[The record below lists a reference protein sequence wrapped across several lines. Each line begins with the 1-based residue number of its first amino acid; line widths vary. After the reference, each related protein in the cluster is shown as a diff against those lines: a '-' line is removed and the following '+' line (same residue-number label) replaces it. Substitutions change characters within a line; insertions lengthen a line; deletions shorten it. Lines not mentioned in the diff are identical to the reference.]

1 MFSILLLEIGIP
13 SQSRNYTLN
22 MFNHWLH
29 TFPGK
34 LETFLYTSPGCRKHG
49 KCVGTSSR
57 CISWIPQAHLFCM
70 DSRQNM
76 WTYGCDLCFGLGGW
90 NWFQDSCLKWS
101 SISPK
106 ILNHQ
111 LTPPQL
117 LAYQFKR
124 LNHGGKASFAK
135 RWDSLK
141 LYNIIY
147 KSWNE
152 LSTKGQLVDVSNHL
166 CHPAKRGRAFLTQ
179 PASEWKACLWVWL
192 FGKFP
197 RGLRIYQ
204 TILIPVKR
212 PSLNS
217 RGI

>member
-1 MFSILLLEIGIP
+1 
-13 SQSRNYTLN
+13 
-22 MFNHWLH
+22 
-29 TFPGK
+29 
-34 LETFLYTSPGCRKHG
+34 
-49 KCVGTSSR
+49 
-57 CISWIPQAHLFCM
+57 
-70 DSRQNM
+70 M
-76 WTYGCDLCFGLGGW
+76 WTYGYDLCFGLGGW

-124 LNHGGKASFAK
+124 LNHGGKASFAN

-152 LSTKGQLVDVSNHL
+152 LSTKGQLFDVSNHL

-204 TILIPVKR
+204 TIWSQFKDQAWTPEVYSSRISETQACVSWSIVNVQQNT
-212 PSLNS
+212 SLRYTCKEDVS
-217 RGI
+217 RSLPCKWCCKEW